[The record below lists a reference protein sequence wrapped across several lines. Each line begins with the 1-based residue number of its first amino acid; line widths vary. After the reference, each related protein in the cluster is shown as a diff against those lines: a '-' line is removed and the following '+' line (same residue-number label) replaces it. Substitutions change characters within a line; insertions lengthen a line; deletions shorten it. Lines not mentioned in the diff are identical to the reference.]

1 MGDNPSTPDSTANPT
16 NPVNPANPP
25 NPVNLANPANLANP
39 DVNAEALAV
48 IDHVKTS
55 MASPLAAVEV
65 DKIGRNEQRD
75 LADAI
80 DVLATKAVDLRA
92 LKGEQGSVAKTLT
105 DFRQKMDQLNPHIVQ
120 QSTVARIVSK
130 VPIAGPMVVD
140 AWTNS
145 RLHEIGTRYQ
155 SLRDQV
161 DAVMRSLYANKDVI
175 LQDNISLST
184 LYERVQRAHQGVLHS
199 IQLGEQVKVKLV
211 AMRDG
216 TANASEKETYDLLIN
231 RVNVRIQDLRTMEQV
246 DLQEAV
252 SMNITVTNNMD
263 LADAIERTVTVVRPL
278 MVVGL
283 AIQAALAN
291 QKRAIEAVKSTQ
303 DYAGQL
309 LVANADAIQ
318 RQTQE
323 IGDLTQNA
331 SVALTKVEEA
341 YTKVLSAIDQ
351 ADAVRRKGSEAA
363 EAASAKLQQMSATLQ
378 PKVEKL
384 ETGRKARLEV

>member
-1 MGDNPSTPDSTANPT
+1 MAE
-16 NPVNPANPP
+16 NPVTTKPAAATATDP
-25 NPVNLANPANLANP
+25 
-39 DVNAEALAV
+39 EIETQALAV

-55 MASPLAAVEV
+55 MASPLAAAEV

-80 DVLATKAVDLRA
+80 DLLATRAVDLQA

-105 DFRQKMDQLNPHIVQ
+105 EFRVKMDQMNPHLVQ
-120 QSTVARIVSK
+120 QSAAGRILAK
-130 VPIAGPMVVD
+130 VPIVGPMIVS

-145 RLHEIGTRYQ
+145 RLREIGSRYQ
-155 SLRDQV
+155 TLREQI
-161 DAVMRSLYANKDVI
+161 DAAMRSLYANKDVI
-175 LQDNISLST
+175 LQDNVSLTS

-199 IQLGEQVKVKLV
+199 IALGEQVKTKLTG
-211 AMRDG
+211 MRDT
-216 TANASEKETYDLLIN
+216 TANGSERETLELLLN

-246 DLQEAV
+246 DLQESV
-252 SMNITVTNNMD
+252 SMNMTVTNNMD

-291 QKRAIEAVKSTQ
+291 QKRAIQAVKATQ

-309 LVANADAIQ
+309 LVANAEAIE

-341 YTKVLSAIDQ
+341 YQKVMSAIDK
-351 ADAVRRKGSEAA
+351 ADDIRRKGSDAA
-363 EAASAKLQQMSATLQ
+363 VQASAKLQQMSIALQ
-378 PKVEKL
+378 PKVDKL
-384 ETGRKARLEV
+384 EAGRKARLNV